1 MRKRNGTGRKM
12 AMLLGGVAGGII
24 GGRLLPPLFAG
35 MSAAGRARAGADPFA
50 LLIDDHRRILSIL
63 DEMMASPSDSKPRR
77 GRLFL
82 ALKRKLAKHAMAEE
96 DVVYPIVRNDSASGD
111 QRKRLYDEHAE
122 MKILLYE
129 IESQLMAGEDWS
141 TVVAPLRE
149 IFRRHA
155 DEEEKTI
162 FPELRRQLAESEL
175 SKVAGQIYREEAVV
189 I

>member
-24 GGRLLPPLFAG
+24 GGRLVPPLFKAVT
-35 MSAAGRARAGADPFA
+35 AAGRTRAGGDPFA
-50 LLIDDHRRILSIL
+50 QLIDDHRKILSIL
-63 DEMMASPSDSKPRR
+63 DEMVASPSDSKLRR

-82 ALKRKLAKHAMAEE
+82 ALKRRLAKHAMAEE
-96 DVVYPIVRNDSASGD
+96 DVVYPIVRNDAANPN
-111 QRKRLYDEHAE
+111 QRKHLYDEHAE

-129 IESQLMAGEDWS
+129 IESAVMEGRNWS
-141 TVVAPLRE
+141 AAVAPLRE
-149 IFRRHA
+149 LIRRHV

-162 FPELRRQLAESEL
+162 FPELRRQLSESAL
-175 SKVAGQIYREEAVV
+175 PKVAGQISREEAIV